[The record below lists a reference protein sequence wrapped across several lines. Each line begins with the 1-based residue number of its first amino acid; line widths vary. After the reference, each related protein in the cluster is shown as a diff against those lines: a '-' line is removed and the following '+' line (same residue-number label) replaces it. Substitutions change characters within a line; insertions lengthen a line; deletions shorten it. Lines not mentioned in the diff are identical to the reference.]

1 MATYNRNGWLDT
13 AMDQVRCKP
22 EHKAIRAE
30 LLGHIE
36 DKEQY
41 FLDSGMEP
49 TQAGRAA
56 IEAMGDPVEVGKE
69 LDKAHPV
76 FWGKLY
82 TALKV
87 VITLLC
93 IVVFFCV
100 VDFADKNDITTILL
114 QNYPLKVK
122 QTDPYKL
129 GGEDVLVLDVDQKP
143 IKHSGYTIEVTQAYW
158 SSQMYTG
165 AENVLEVNIKVSNPR
180 PWAVS
185 PLFMGR
191 LRRTDKEDAALVI
204 GVGLPNG
211 GRINHSIDVLQKSSG
226 EQIKGYI
233 LDAWHNNLEDYRC
246 WDTWYFTLEVYNVE
260 RGDTVTLYHPDHE
273 ELAMTFDVGV
283 AG

>member
-1 MATYNRNGWLDT
+1 MANYNRNGWLDT

-49 TQAGRAA
+49 SQAVRAA
-56 IEAMGDPVEVGKE
+56 VDAMGDPVEVGKE
-69 LDKAHPV
+69 LDKAHPFV
-76 FWGKLY
+76 WGKLY
-82 TALKV
+82 TVCKV
-87 VITLLC
+87 VIMLLC
-93 IVVFFCV
+93 VAVLFCA
-100 VDFADKNDITTILL
+100 VDYANKNDVTTILL

-122 QTDPYKL
+122 QTVPYKL
-129 GGEDVLVLDVDQKP
+129 GGGDVLVLDVDPKP

-158 SSQMYTG
+158 SSEMYYG
-165 AENVLEVNIKVSNPR
+165 GENVLEVDIKVSNPR

-191 LRRTDKEDAALVI
+191 LRRMENEDAALSISVRTH
-204 GVGLPNG
+204 NG
-211 GRINHSIDVLQKSSG
+211 NRINNSIDVLQKSSG

-233 LDAWHNNLEDYRC
+233 LDVWYNNLGDYRC
-246 WDTWYFTLEVYNVE
+246 WDTWYFTLAVYDVE

-273 ELAMTFDVGV
+273 ELTMTFHVGV
-283 AG
+283 TE